1 MEINDQDKFRFRPSV
16 ISRFPIRFWDLSQID
31 KKYFFFNNSRNLNF
45 GRVIKLSVKA
55 KVRNELW
62 HFHEFFGYLQV
73 VLSVRLFKVQ

>member
-1 MEINDQDKFRFRPSV
+1 MTKTSSASVLPLFPDFRFDSEIFRRLTKN
-16 ISRFPIRFWDLSQID
+16 IFL
-31 KKYFFFNNSRNLNF
+31 FNNSRNLNF

-62 HFHEFFGYLQV
+62 RFHEFFGYLQV